1 MLGFWRLLLPLEELK
16 HKFLILFVTA
26 QRGEVLAMTGSSSRG
41 TKFKGIGRVADN
53 LLAVSPKDIWIPA
66 VVLYELESGIAKST
80 SPNKRMRQLG
90 ELCALAEVLP
100 FGYAEAKTSATIRAA
115 LEKKG
120 TPIGPYDVMIA
131 GTALSKQGVLV
142 TSNTKEFRRV
152 PKLQIID
159 WL

>member
-1 MLGFWRLLLPLEELK
+1 VYILDTNTLLY
-16 HKFLILFVTA
+16 F
-26 QRGEVLAMTGSSSRG
+26 
-41 TKFKGIGRVADN
+41 FKGIGKVADN
-53 LLAVSPKDIWIPA
+53 LLAVSPKDIGLPA
-66 VVLYELESGIAKST
+66 VVLYELEYGIARST
-80 SPNKRMRQLG
+80 SPKKRMKQL
-90 ELCALAEVLP
+90 EEFCALVEVLN
-100 FGYAEAKTSATIRAA
+100 FGNEEAKASAMLRAS

-131 GTALSKQGVLV
+131 GTALSRQGILI

>member
-1 MLGFWRLLLPLEELK
+1 MYILDTNT
-16 HKFLILFVTA
+16 LIYF
-26 QRGEVLAMTGSSSRG
+26 
-41 TKFKGIGRVADN
+41 FKGIGKVADN
-53 LLAVSPKDIWIPA
+53 LLAVSPKDIGLPSI
-66 VVLYELESGIAKST
+66 VLYELEYGIARST
-80 SPNKRMRQLG
+80 SPKKRTKQLA
-90 ELCALAEVLP
+90 ELCALVEVLN
-100 FGYAEAKTSATIRAA
+100 FGHEEAKASAMIRVA

-131 GTALSKQGVLV
+131 GTALSRQGILV